1 MTSLLVDAL
10 ITTGPLANV
19 FSDVA
24 VLQKMLDVEAA
35 LARVQARLGVIPASA
50 DTAIVAAARAERY
63 DVAAIAASARR
74 AGTPVVALVDAL
86 TARVAEV
93 DPSAAT
99 FVHWGA
105 TSQDISDTALVLAIR
120 DSIEILRGDHV
131 RLADA
136 LIALSDQHATSV
148 MLGRTLLQP
157 ATPITFGL
165 KAAGWYG
172 AIDRS
177 WSRLMA
183 AAADGMVVQCGGAA
197 GTMAALGTRGPEVAE
212 ALAAELQLA
221 LPDAPWHA
229 HRDRLAAIVTTMAT
243 YVASLGKMARDIAL
257 LMQAE
262 VGEVSEPGGA
272 SSAMPQ
278 KRNPVGC
285 AIVLACATRTPGLV
299 AGYLGGMV
307 QEHERAVGGW
317 QAEWPTIADL
327 VQATGSALDAAAET
341 IAHLQ
346 VDAHRMRSNLHATRG
361 SVFAERAQLAL
372 ATTLGRAR
380 AKALITEALAISR
393 RDDVTLAIALG
404 RLPDAA
410 TALTTH
416 PDVLAETDDYLG
428 VAETLRLRLLRRCP

>member
-10 ITTGPLANV
+10 ITTGPMARV
-19 FSDVA
+19 FSDA
-24 VLQKMLDVEAA
+24 SLLQNMLDVEAA
-35 LARVQARLGVIPASA
+35 LARVQVRLGVIPASA
-50 DTAIVAAARAERY
+50 GAAIVAAARAEFY
-63 DVAAIAASARR
+63 DVAEIAAGARR
-74 AGTPVVALVDAL
+74 AGTPVVALVEAL
-86 TARVAEV
+86 TARVAAE

-105 TSQDISDTALVLAIR
+105 TSQDISDTALVLVIR
-120 DSIEILRGDHV
+120 DGIEILRRDHA
-131 RLADA
+131 RLTDA

-157 ATPITFGL
+157 ATPITFGV

-177 WSRLMA
+177 WNRLMA
-183 AAADGMVVQCGGAA
+183 AAAEGLVVQCGGAA
-197 GTMAALGTRGPEVAE
+197 GTMAAFGTRGPEVAE
-212 ALAAELQLA
+212 ALAAELGLA

-229 HRDRLAAIVTTMAT
+229 HRDRLAAIVTAMAI

-262 VGEVSEPGGA
+262 VAEVAEPGGG

-285 AIVLACATRTPGLV
+285 AIILACATRTPGLV
-299 AGYLGGMV
+299 AGYLTGMV

-317 QAEWPTIADL
+317 HAEWPTIADL
-327 VQATGSALDAAAET
+327 VQAAGSALDAAAET

-346 VDAHRMRSNLHATRG
+346 VDADRMRSNLQATRG
-361 SVFAERAQLAL
+361 SVFAERASLAL

-380 AKALITEALAISR
+380 AKALVTEALAISH
-393 RDDVTLAIALG
+393 RDDVTLATALG

-410 TALTTH
+410 TALATH
-416 PDVLAETDDYLG
+416 PEVLAETDDYLG
-428 VAETLRLRLLRRCP
+428 AAETLRLRLLRRCL